1 MFVAARCSQTVSGC
15 YRWHCSR
22 RWIGGCYGMSKLFFI
37 ISCFRFLYFLF
48 KYLAICYTSK
58 TLSVQVCHAR
68 ISTPSAQLGL
78 PELQLGII
86 PGMGGILNPQH
97 ILHILSQMPQ
107 YFLKLPCLWCFS
119 LRPKRYYVSP
129 CTYLLLAKG
138 LLHPCSDFHYE
149 WYMKAFL
156 P

>member
-1 MFVAARCSQTVSGC
+1 MP
-15 YRWHCSR
+15 
-22 RWIGGCYGMSKLFFI
+22 KLFFI

-107 YFLKLPCLWCFS
+107 YFSNTTVCGVLALGLNVIMFDPAPISFWQKGSCIHVQISTMNGIWKHSCHKSRIKSSVILKDTLTFS
-119 LRPKRYYVSP
+119 VHTRSIT
-129 CTYLLLAKG
+129 CW
-138 LLHPCSDFHYE
+138 S
-149 WYMKAFL
+149 
-156 P
+156 